1 MARPPCH
8 GTRRATKAPPALSW
22 HRLFNLA
29 SSPRSPQCHAAV
41 IASTSAEAMT
51 LAARLGRPHIGA
63 SDVHH
68 SWQVG
73 DLPPCDND

>member
-1 MARPPCH
+1 
-8 GTRRATKAPPALSW
+8 
-22 HRLFNLA
+22 
-29 SSPRSPQCHAAV
+29 
-41 IASTSAEAMT
+41 MT
-51 LAARLGRPHIGA
+51 LAARVGWPHIGA